1 MDQGLIPRRYAKA
14 LYEVGDKRHDNE
26 KLYGLMQSLADAFV
40 AQPALSAT
48 LANPFVA
55 DSDKTSL
62 LLHAVYGADIDAA
75 DRTYVDFVK
84 LLEQNKRVDLARAI
98 AIAFIDLYRKEHSI
112 YCVRVTS
119 AAPMGAAE
127 KARLEKI
134 VGEHIGN
141 GTMEYQYSVDPSL
154 IGGFTVTVNSE
165 RLDAS
170 VSNEL
175 KRLRLSLIN

>member
-75 DRTYVDFVK
+75 DTTYVDFVK
-84 LLEQNKRVDLARAI
+84 LLEQNKRV
-98 AIAFIDLYRKEHSI
+98 YR
-112 YCVRVTS
+112 
-119 AAPMGAAE
+119 
-127 KARLEKI
+127 
-134 VGEHIGN
+134 
-141 GTMEYQYSVDPSL
+141 SL
-154 IGGFTVTVNSE
+154 P
-165 RLDAS
+165 
-170 VSNEL
+170 
-175 KRLRLSLIN
+175 